1 MTQGLGIDP
10 AGIWAVFIMVQCA
23 FRPQRNVYIPLNTQ
37 SPEKTKCWET
47 DMDTLLYVKQITNKS
62 YCTAQGTLL
71 NVMWQP
77 GWEGSLGKN
86 GCLYM
91 YG

>member
-62 YCTAQGTLL
+62 YCTAQGYKHDMHFGGTHLCDIC
-71 NVMWQP
+71 NP
-77 GWEGSLGKN
+77 F
-86 GCLYM
+86 
-91 YG
+91 